1 MKKQRSKSFPL
12 SVEALEERSLLAA
25 VVYTGGDIIFN
36 SAIGQVDIAGM
47 DYVGSTP
54 SQSRDA
60 ARVEYDY
67 SGVILR
73 VKISL
78 SCSDNPVN
86 PGTPLHKTMILNAT
100 QVRKVTFDGF
110 AGDDSFYNG
119 TSIPSYVRGG
129 DGNDNLIGGSGPDD
143 FDGGRGQDTLYG
155 QDGSNI
161 LYGGDD
167 NDILYGGKDNDVLL
181 GGGGDDY
188 LAGFDGR
195 DQLSGNQGNDTL
207 VGGNGNDF
215 LTGDEGNDIIYGDAG
230 NDLIQGG
237 AGNDTIK
244 AGYGNDTI
252 FGDNGEDYLFG
263 EAGNDQIWTGSS
275 SPNDPDTSYNYVDG
289 GSGNDLMYGSAGFD
303 YMVGSSGN
311 DTMYGYAGND
321 LLLGNDGVDHLDGG
335 AGDDTLDG
343 GNGADGLNGGPGRD
357 TLRGGADDDTIGARD
372 GFADRIDCGPG
383 NDTAIVNPA
392 DVVTN
397 CETVEYADNDHDG
410 VTAERDCDD
419 RDPAVHPG
427 AQEIPGDG
435 IDQDCDGADGPLLVV
450 DGAAIADPGPAAD
463 PGAQRIRSRVD
474 DRWLVYARYTKVAR
488 LVVRDVP
495 AGARVTLRCRGKGC
509 GFRRKTAA
517 AHRGRAS
524 LTKLFKGRRLKPG
537 AVVEVRVTAP
547 GKIGSVVR
555 FTVRAR
561 KLPTKS
567 VTEVK

>member
-1 MKKQRSKSFPL
+1 VLAVKAWIAAGVVTL
-12 SVEALEERSLLAA
+12 ATALFVAA
-25 VVYTGGDIIFN
+25 VSASAAQANAQVRVTNQLNAVLYEAQAGDEDRVVETGNGT
-36 SAIGQVDIAGM
+36 QVDFDNMTWGGAPLDPGGIFCGPTAVGVTCGQYLPVDAELGDRDDVFQVNAGSPPTTVHAGPGA
-47 DYVGSTP
+47 DQVS
-54 SQSRDA
+54 
-60 ARVEYDY
+60 
-67 SGVILR
+67 
-73 VKISL
+73 
-78 SCSDNPVN
+78 SDSSAL
-86 PGTPLHKTMILNAT
+86 TA
-100 QVRKVTFDGF
+100 F
-110 AGDDSFYNG
+110 
-119 TSIPSYVRGG
+119 GG
-129 DGNDNLIGGSGPDD
+129 E
-143 FDGGRGQDTLYG
+143 
-155 QDGSNI
+155 
-161 LYGGDD
+161 
-167 NDILYGGKDNDVLL
+167 
-181 GGGGDDY
+181 
-188 LAGFDGR
+188 
-195 DQLSGNQGNDTL
+195 GNDTL
-207 VGGNGNDF
+207 QGGSGDDSLNGGPDDDTLIVG
-215 LTGDEGNDIIYGDAG
+215 TGADDVH
-230 NDLIQGG
+230 GG
-237 AGNDTIK
+237 AGTDVARWFTSTPVQVTLDDQSNDGLGGAQNIRSDVEGV
-244 AGYGNDTI
+244 A
-252 FGDNGEDYLFG
+252 
-263 EAGNDQIWTGSS
+263 
-275 SPNDPDTSYNYVDG
+275 G
-289 GSGNDLMYGSAGFD
+289 GSGADDL
-303 YMVGSSGN
+303 SGDADPN
-311 DTMYGYAGND
+311 
-321 LLLGNDGVDHLDGG
+321 LLFGLDGADSLTGG

-383 NDTAIVNPA
+383 DDTAIVNPA

-509 GFRRKTAA
+509 GFRSKTAA
-517 AHRGRAS
+517 ARRGRAS

-537 AVVEVRVTAP
+537 AVAEVRVTAP

-567 VTEVK
+567 ATEVK